1 MIEVQNQV
9 QIKPEVGNS
18 TKPLLADS
26 RSSDFNQWLYLACEI
41 KAGKLKE
48 AHDIFPYV
56 DLTDAK
62 LAFIDGMTELEY
74 SKHIS
79 TM

>member
-1 MIEVQNQV
+1 MSIENENGNFA
-9 QIKPEVGNS
+9 KPM
-18 TKPLLADS
+18 LADS
-26 RSSDFNQWLYLACEI
+26 RSSDFNQWLYLACET

>member
-1 MIEVQNQV
+1 MKLEND
-9 QIKPEVGNS
+9 NF
-18 TKPLLADS
+18 TKPMLADS
-26 RSSDFNQWLYLACEI
+26 RSSDFHQWLYKACEI
-41 KAGKLKE
+41 KVGKLKD

-74 SKHIS
+74 SKFIS

>member
-1 MIEVQNQV
+1 MNTSTKKTSNEAEN
-9 QIKPEVGNS
+9 GNKS
-18 TKPLLADS
+18 KPLLADS
-26 RSSDFNQWLYLACEI
+26 RYFHEWLFKCCEI
-41 KAGKLKE
+41 KAGKLKD

-62 LAFIDGMTELEY
+62 LAFIDGMTELDY

-79 TM
+79 SF

>member
-1 MIEVQNQV
+1 MSKENKNGNFA
-9 QIKPEVGNS
+9 KPM
-18 TKPLLADS
+18 LADS
-26 RSSDFNQWLYLACEI
+26 RSSDVNQWLGLACEI
-41 KAGKLKE
+41 KAGKLKD

-62 LAFIDGMTELEY
+62 LAFIDGMTELDY
-74 SKHIS
+74 SQHIS

>member
-1 MIEVQNQV
+1 MQNV
-9 QIKPEVGNS
+9 DLKNETPTCGN
-18 TKPLLADS
+18 TVLADS
-26 RSSDFNQWLYLACEI
+26 RSINFHEWLYKCCEI

-62 LAFIDGMTELEY
+62 LAFIEGVSPNDY
-74 SKHIS
+74 NPF
-79 TM
+79 

>member
-1 MIEVQNQV
+1 MITDTKQTSNTTDT
-9 QIKPEVGNS
+9 GNCL
-18 TKPLLADS
+18 KPLLADS
-26 RSSDFNQWLYLACEI
+26 RSLDFHQWLYKACEI
-41 KAGKLKE
+41 KGGKLKE

-62 LAFIDGMTELEY
+62 LSFIDGMTALEY
-74 SKHIS
+74 SKFIS

>member
-1 MIEVQNQV
+1 MNTST
-9 QIKPEVGNS
+9 KPTENLAECGNKS
-18 TKPLLADS
+18 KPLLADS
-26 RSSDFNQWLYLACEI
+26 RSFHEWLFKCCEI
-41 KAGKLKE
+41 KAGKLKD

-62 LAFIDGMTELEY
+62 LAFIDGMTELDY

-79 TM
+79 SS

>member
-1 MIEVQNQV
+1 MQNV
-9 QIKPEVGNS
+9 DLKNETPTCGN
-18 TKPLLADS
+18 TVLADS
-26 RSSDFNQWLYLACEI
+26 RSINFHEWLYKCCEI

-79 TM
+79 NF

>member
-1 MIEVQNQV
+1 MANTKQSSNLAEC
-9 QIKPEVGNS
+9 GNES
-18 TKPLLADS
+18 KPLLADS
-26 RSSDFNQWLYLACEI
+26 RSLDFNQWLYKACEI
-41 KAGKLKE
+41 KGGKLKE

-62 LAFIDGMTELEY
+62 LSFIDGMTEFEY
-74 SKHIS
+74 SKFIS

>member
-1 MIEVQNQV
+1 MIKTEH
-9 QIKPEVGNS
+9 QIKDQTGNV

-26 RSSDFNQWLYLACEI
+26 RSLDFHQWLYKACEI

-48 AHDIFPYV
+48 VHDIFPYV

-62 LAFIDGMTELEY
+62 LSFIDDVTELEY
-74 SKHIS
+74 SKLIS

>member
-1 MIEVQNQV
+1 MEST
-9 QIKPEVGNS
+9 KPTSNEAENGNKS
-18 TKPLLADS
+18 KPLLADS
-26 RSSDFNQWLYLACEI
+26 RSLDFHHWLYKACEI
-41 KAGKLKE
+41 KGGKLKE

-62 LAFIDGMTELEY
+62 LSFIDGMTELEY
-74 SKHIS
+74 SKFIS